1 MHHQPSLQDPAPTPP
16 PPNRPKTEME
26 SLLERHF
33 HNRSPSA
40 QSVRSGLSAQSTE
53 SERSIR
59 STHSDSG
66 LGSGGSGVMSSM
78 GNTSSGSHN
87 SSHQSRRKKTCHE
100 DPMSHRIIEKRRRD
114 RMNNCLA
121 DLSRLI
127 PKSYLKKGRGRIE
140 KTEIIEMAI
149 KHMNHLQLH
158 SSCRSIE
165 KCELSRS
172 NGLVTD
178 SKGSSSALKEAAKD
192 ADIGGKS
199 GVSMEKH
206 VESFRIGYH
215 ECLSEVMH
223 FMVEKEGLYSGDALC
238 VRVMNHLQRHYE
250 KLNRVKPPRQA
261 SNRYAGLPFIRGSSS
276 SNSSS
281 SSSAPFT
288 SGSQALPGM
297 GHPGSS
303 LHQSQMESHGS
314 MSRPN
319 SMMSY
324 QMNSEGGSLSASDSD
339 YGSVSRPSDSSE
351 FSSQPY
357 LKPKALSAAPTKD
370 RADSNL
376 VGETADSVRSYS
388 PSYEMEDDQS
398 PDCQSKAPADQP
410 ENLSLDNGS
419 FVSSHP
425 DLDRDHA
432 GCYKFKETI
441 RQRFS
446 DEYGTDDEVHRS
458 KRARLESTGEAPLSV
473 DHEIKHERKIEEEDS
488 MPSSTGEFTSGN
500 TQGGPLGML
509 SYAASTLET
518 HINETPPRR
527 PPHVGPFLSQPCS
540 SLPSPQHASK
550 GRSNLTAGNVNKP
563 RVPIFALHPRGTYYI
578 PLSIDHSLIAPYL
591 VLHGN
596 MDEPTKSSQPSST
609 LSSGSPLVLHPITIN
624 VNFCGPFQSVI
635 SLGHPMTFPAPTSEH
650 GARHSAMSESQSG
663 QNPGSVVMSTPSA
676 VNTFPTTTH
685 RTSRTVSEPVPQ
697 WRERLDQILSPNKP
711 MHLSGN
717 GGGPSEA
724 QLGK

>member
-1 MHHQPSLQDPAPTPP
+1 
-16 PPNRPKTEME
+16 
-26 SLLERHF
+26 
-33 HNRSPSA
+33 
-40 QSVRSGLSAQSTE
+40 
-53 SERSIR
+53 
-59 STHSDSG
+59 
-66 LGSGGSGVMSSM
+66 
-78 GNTSSGSHN
+78 
-87 SSHQSRRKKTCHE
+87 
-100 DPMSHRIIEKRRRD
+100 
-114 RMNNCLA
+114 MNNCLA

-158 SSCRSIE
+158 SNCRSIE
-165 KCELSRS
+165 KCELSR
-172 NGLVTD
+172 NID
-178 SKGSSSALKEAAKD
+178 NSKSSSSASSSSSTTTSKEASSGTD
-192 ADIGGKS
+192 DIEGGKS
-199 GVSMEKH
+199 DVSMEKH

-250 KLNRVKPPRQA
+250 KLNRVKSTRQA
-261 SNRYAGLPFIRGSSS
+261 SNRFAGLPFIRGSSS

-303 LHQSQMESHGS
+303 LHLSQMESQGS
-314 MSRPN
+314 LSRPN
-319 SMMSY
+319 SMMVGY
-324 QMNSEGGSLSASDSD
+324 QMNSETGSLSASDSD
-339 YGSVSRPSDSSE
+339 YGSLSRPSDSSE

-357 LKPKALSAAPTKD
+357 LKPKVLSASLQKD
-370 RADSNL
+370 RAEINLSGKTGDSI
-376 VGETADSVRSYS
+376 RSYS

-398 PDCQSKAPADQP
+398 SECRSKPPSDQP
-410 ENLSLDNGS
+410 ENLSLDGGS

-458 KRARLESTGEAPLSV
+458 KRARLESTGEPSSG
-473 DHEIKHERKIEEEDS
+473 DHAIKHERKMDEDDS
-488 MPSSTGEFTSGN
+488 MQGSTGEYSSGN
-500 TQGGPLGML
+500 PQEGPLGLL

-518 HINETPPRR
+518 HINENPPRR
-527 PPHVGPFLSQPCS
+527 PPHVGPFLSQPGS
-540 SLPSPQHASK
+540 SLPTPHHASK
-550 GRSNLTAGNVNKP
+550 GRSNVTSGNVNKS
-563 RVPIFALHPRGTYYI
+563 RVPIFALHPRGTFYI
-578 PLSIDHSLIAPYL
+578 PLSIEHALIAPHL

-596 MDEPTKSSQPSST
+596 MDESNKSSQP
-609 LSSGSPLVLHPITIN
+609 SSGSPLVLHPITIN

-635 SLGHPMTFPAPTSEH
+635 SLAHPMAFPAPPSEL
-650 GARHSAMSESQSG
+650 GPRSSSALSESQTG
-663 QNPGSVVMSTPSA
+663 QNQCVTSMASTGKSYPSSA
-676 VNTFPTTTH
+676 H
-685 RTSRTVSEPVPQ
+685 RTSRTVPESVPQ

-711 MHLSGN
+711 MHLSGS
-717 GGGPSEA
+717 GESGET
-724 QLGK
+724 QMGK